1 MYVCMYVCMYDMYIC
16 IYVCMCVVYITCYSK
31 FSLQD
36 ALRFAGKDFSGV
48 DTMVPQGGV
57 ARLPSWAG
65 LRNMITQVNKAH
77 MHVYTHP
84 YNSLLVTP

>member
-1 MYVCMYVCMYDMYIC
+1 MLDLI
-16 IYVCMCVVYITCYSK
+16 VVYSTCNTK
-31 FSLQD
+31 FPLQD

-65 LRNMITQVNKAH
+65 LRNMITQVNK
-77 MHVYTHP
+77 T
-84 YNSLLVTP
+84 